1 LQGSIA
7 GERYAADITDRREGV
22 RSKAMPQS
30 DDASKSTVRVLL
42 FCGGLLLLV
51 VLGRF
56 ILADPSARQVALR
69 AFLVLLAGA
78 EGLAGF
84 FYVFSAQ
91 QMAERAGRPY
101 NAAYHGVMQ
110 DFGFYNLGTALLF
123 VLCATDP
130 LRNVVVLR
138 AAIVFYALHA
148 VTHILRYFGL
158 YYGGETAIATRPR
171 HLELRD
177 GLQLAVGLAAMIFF
191 YPYEVA

>member
-1 LQGSIA
+1 MS
-7 GERYAADITDRREGV
+7 
-22 RSKAMPQS
+22 QS
-30 DDASKSTVRVLL
+30 DDSSQATVRVLML
-42 FCGGLLLLV
+42 WGGLLLLV
-51 VLGRF
+51 VLARM

-69 AFLVLLAGA
+69 VFLLLLAVA

-84 FYVFSAQ
+84 VYVFSAQ

-110 DFGFYNLGTALLF
+110 DFGFYNLGVALLF

-130 LRNVVVLR
+130 VRNVVVLR
-138 AAIVFYALHA
+138 AAIVFYGLHA

-177 GLQLAVGLAAMIFF
+177 GLQLAVGLVVMIFF